1 MVRAPRPSP
10 SQSDPS
16 AVAMEAVQ
24 AGDLRTAFE
33 FFAKAV
39 NEDKRNASHRYNFAL
54 CAEQVGEI
62 EAAAREYSNTLHLN
76 RNHKEAPRRL
86 ASLLR
91 RYELND
97 HSLATL
103 LPDCTARGIGV
114 INASPTGMGLLTAR
128 GVPSWHPAPK
138 AMIEGARRA
147 VEYCQSVGA
156 DIVQLAVQFAISY
169 PAIATTLVGSASA
182 DNIRKNVAYA
192 EAAPDFELIGKVLEI
207 LRPIHNHNFTRGRPE
222 NRDEPI
228 P

>member
-24 AGDLRTAFE
+24 AGDLRMAFE

-62 EAAAREYSNTLHLN
+62 EAAAREYSNALHLN

-91 RYELND
+91 RYDLNNWGVLD
-97 HSLATL
+97 QMGLAAAFRGWQVDTQPLAHAALQWLKVQTQLGPL
-103 LPDCTARGIGV
+103 LTEGAEKGFEAVARRIVLERPDAILGHE
-114 INASPTGMGLLTAR
+114 LLTAALGTR
-128 GVPSWHPAPK
+128 H
-138 AMIEGARRA
+138 
-147 VEYCQSVGA
+147 Q
-156 DIVQLAVQFAISY
+156 Q
-169 PAIATTLVGSASA
+169 
-182 DNIRKNVAYA
+182 VA
-192 EAAPDFELIGKVLEI
+192 
-207 LRPIHNHNFTRGRPE
+207 
-222 NRDEPI
+222 
-228 P
+228 